1 MLAIAEHTWFRML
14 NGFFCEND
22 AHLPIVGLIATL
34 PTRDTLIRLAVA
46 SIAKQSRQL
55 DALVIV
61 TDNAPLPASA
71 FQVLQELMPC
81 VPVHMLSNTKA
92 QGAAN
97 TWNTGIEHIARHC
110 AEAYV
115 AILDDD
121 DEWDPEHLKICESAA
136 RTAGWPDVVV
146 SGLRIRIDG
155 EEVPR
160 EPPLSLCVEDFLT
173 GNPGWQ
179 GSNTFI
185 RLNTL
190 IKAGC
195 FTEGLK
201 SCNDRDL
208 AIRVLLLS
216 GSRFTYTGRHTA
228 SWNLD
233 SGLPSLSSRNSEAK
247 RAGLAQFFALHGHR
261 MNDAVRRRF
270 FERAERLFGWSED
283 AILAGIGTTAY
294 A

>member
-1 MLAIAEHTWFRML
+1 MLTGPR
-14 NGFFCEND
+14 NNKDSC
-22 AHLPIVGLIATL
+22 LPIVGLIATL
-34 PTRDTLIRLAVA
+34 PTRDSLTKVAVP
-46 SIAKQSRQL
+46 SIANQARPL

-61 TDNAPLPASA
+61 IDNATLPVS
-71 FQVLQELMPC
+71 V
-81 VPVHMLSNTKA
+81 VPVLRDLMSCISVHLLSNTRA

-97 TWNTGIEHIARHC
+97 TWNTGIEHIAQHWS
-110 AEAYV
+110 EAYV

-121 DEWDPEHLKICESAA
+121 DHWDSDHLKICENAA

-146 SGLRIRIDG
+146 SGLRMRIDG

-160 EPPLSLCVEDFLT
+160 KPPLSLCVEDFLS

-190 IKAGC
+190 IEAGR
-195 FTEGLK
+195 FTEGLR

-208 AIRVLLLS
+208 AIRVLSLN
-216 GSRFTYTGRHTA
+216 GSRFAFTGRHTA

-233 SGLPSLSSRNSEAK
+233 SGRCSLSSRRGEAK
-247 RAGLAQFFALHGHR
+247 RAGVAQFFALHGHR
-261 MNDAVRRRF
+261 MNDAVRRHF

-283 AILAGIGTTAY
+283 EILAGTGTTAY

>member
-1 MLAIAEHTWFRML
+1 MLTGPR
-14 NGFFCEND
+14 NNTDFC
-22 AHLPIVGLIATL
+22 LPIVGLIATL
-34 PTRDTLIRLAVA
+34 PTRDTLTRVAVP
-46 SIAKQSRQL
+46 SIANQTRQL

-61 TDNAPLPASA
+61 IDNATLPASLTQA
-71 FQVLQELMPC
+71 LRNLMSC
-81 VPVHMLSNTKA
+81 IPVHLLTNTRA

-97 TWNTGIEHIARHC
+97 TWNTGIEYIAQHWS
-110 AEAYV
+110 EAYV

-121 DEWDPEHLKICESAA
+121 DQWDSDHLKVCETVA

-146 SGLRIRIDG
+146 SGLRMRIDAD
-155 EEVPR
+155 EVPR
-160 EPPLSLCVEDFLT
+160 APLLSLCVDDFLS

-190 IKAGC
+190 IEAGC
-195 FTEGLK
+195 FTEGLR

-208 AIRVLLLS
+208 AIRVLSLN
-216 GSRFTYTGRHTA
+216 GSRFAFTGRHTA

-233 SGLPSLSSRNSEAK
+233 SFRSSLSSRRGEAK
-247 RAGLAQFFALHGHR
+247 RAGLAKFYALHGHR
-261 MNDAVRRRF
+261 MNEAIRRRF
-270 FERAERLFGWSED
+270 FERADQLFGWSED
-283 AILAGIGTTAY
+283 EILAGTGTTAH